1 MSFPSEDDSSLSE
14 ASSYYAPLPPPPTAS
29 ETKEVKALESNPV
42 KMKLTQDILLQ
53 KEQIDILK
61 DIYKT
66 IRNFK
71 QQMDTNNSMIRP
83 TLTAIKNC
91 NCKKEKKQQPPR
103 GPPPASMYIGGGR
116 RRRKTKRH
124 KRKSKNRRRKK
135 RKTTKKRRKKRK
147 TKRIN

>member
-1 MSFPSEDDSSLSE
+1 MSFPLEDDSSLSD
-14 ASSYYAPLPPPPTAS
+14 ASSYYAPVPPPTAS

-91 NCKKEKKQQPPR
+91 NCKKEKKQQPPS
-103 GPPPASMYIGGGR
+103 PPPASMYIGGGHR
-116 RRRKTKRH
+116 KRKTKRH
-124 KRKSKNRRRKK
+124 KRKSKNKRRKK
-135 RKTTKKRRKKRK
+135 RKITKKRRKKLK

>member
-1 MSFPSEDDSSLSE
+1 MSFPPQDDSFSE
-14 ASSYYAPLPPPPTAS
+14 ASSYYAPVPPPTAS
-29 ETKEVKALESNPV
+29 ETKEPKALESNPV

-71 QQMDTNNSMIRP
+71 QQIDTTNSMIRP

-91 NCKKEKKQQPPR
+91 TCKKEKKPQPTS
-103 GPPPASMYIGGGR
+103 PPPPSMYIGGGR

>member
-91 NCKKEKKQQPPR
+91 NCKKEKKQQPR
-103 GPPPASMYIGGGR
+103 SPPPASMYIGGGR

-124 KRKSKNRRRKK
+124 KRKSKNKRRKK
-135 RKTTKKRRKKRK
+135 RKITKKRRKKHK

>member
-1 MSFPSEDDSSLSE
+1 MSSSSEDDLSDV
-14 ASSYYAPLPPPPTAS
+14 SSYYALPASDAPTPTAS
-29 ETKEVKALESNPV
+29 ERKEVKALESNPV

-61 DIYKT
+61 NIYKT
-66 IRNFK
+66 IRRFQK
-71 QQMDTNNSMIRP
+71 QMDTNNSMIRP

-91 NCKKEKKQQPPR
+91 NCKKEKKRQPT
-103 GPPPASMYIGGGR
+103 PPPPPSMYIGGGR